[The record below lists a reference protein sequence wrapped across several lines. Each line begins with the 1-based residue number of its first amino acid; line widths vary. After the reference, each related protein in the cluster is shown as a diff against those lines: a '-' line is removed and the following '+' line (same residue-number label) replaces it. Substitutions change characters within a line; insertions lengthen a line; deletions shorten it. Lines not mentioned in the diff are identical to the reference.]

1 MVIAIVVTYNPELD
15 LLAKQHVALSS
26 QVDGFVYVDNHSQE
40 LSFISQINDEK
51 TEIIQNDSNLGLA
64 KAQNQGIILARQ
76 KGADF
81 VILFDQ
87 DSIPPVG
94 FVASLQMCYGEQ
106 SKNYQVGLVGPA
118 IRNMLKGSHENEPGS
133 VFKGMSIKSII
144 VGNAT
149 EVSYCIASGSL
160 IPMSVLDE
168 VGGMEEKLF
177 IDGLDLEWCLRA
189 RSKGYKI
196 YQTSNTFLEHCL
208 GDGTSRRIMSHSP
221 IREYYIMR
229 NAVWMIKRGN
239 IPLGYRLRKL
249 CLSIGRLLQS
259 VSSFSGKYIKA
270 DLKGIL
276 DGLKL

>member
-1 MVIAIVVTYNPELD
+1 MIIAIVVTYNPDYD
-15 LLAKQHVALSS
+15 LLTKQHDALAS
-26 QVDGFVYVDNHSQE
+26 QADGFVYVDNNSQE
-40 LSFISQINDEK
+40 QDFISEIKDEK
-51 TEIIQNDSNLGLA
+51 TEIIQNDLNLGLA
-64 KAQNQGIILARQ
+64 KAQNQGIALARQ

-87 DSIPPVG
+87 DSVPPAG
-94 FVASLQMCYGEQ
+94 FIAGLQMCYLEQ
-106 SKNYQVGLVGPA
+106 SKSHQVGLVGPA
-118 IRNMLKGSHENEPGS
+118 IRNMLKGNHENELGAA
-133 VFKGMSIKSII
+133 FKGISIKSVL

-160 IPMSVLDE
+160 IPMHVLED

-196 YQTSNTFLEHCL
+196 YQTRNTYLEHCL

-229 NAVWMIKRGN
+229 NAVWMIKRGY
-239 IPLGYRLRKL
+239 IPFGYRLRKL

-259 VSSFSGKYIKA
+259 ITAFSGKYIKA
-270 DLKGIL
+270 DLKGII
-276 DGLKL
+276 DGIKL